1 MAAHRATGRARRR
14 RAQGEPRVTTDS
26 PHGKRALAPTL
37 KTVPTPRSGV
47 PAMRPGVPTSGF
59 GVSAIS
65 IGPEIESPVEETEHR
80 SRAVLLAGALVAL
93 VAVVAAVVAFRIM
106 VPSTPSAEA
115 GVTREDV
122 RERPGSVVMFGQVHT
137 YGDGLEVAV
146 NPPQRYEP
154 SRNATGVEK
163 GVPIKMQVVVT
174 NRTDT
179 PFRPNTVQVT
189 ATSAGDEGTAIWDPD
204 QGIGLTGPDVSI
216 PAGASLY
223 FDLAFTVV
231 DPGDVTIQ
239 LTPALFGY
247 GPTVVQR

>member
-1 MAAHRATGRARRR
+1 MATPRATGRVRLR
-14 RAQGEPRVTTDS
+14 RAQGDLRVTTES

-37 KTVPTPRSGV
+37 NSVPTPRAGV
-47 PAMRPGVPTSGF
+47 PATGF

-65 IGPEIESPVEETEHR
+65 IGQEFDRPVEKPEHR
-80 SRAVLLAGALVAL
+80 SRAVLVAGALVAA

-106 VPSTPSAEA
+106 VPSTPSADA
-115 GVTREDV
+115 ATGASVARDNV

-154 SRNATGVEK
+154 SRNATGVEA
-163 GVPIKMQVVVT
+163 GTPVKMQVVVT

-179 PFRPNTVQVT
+179 PFRPNTVLVN
-189 ATSAGDEGTAIWDPD
+189 ATSAGEPGTAIWDPD

-216 PAGASLY
+216 PAGASLH
-223 FDLAFTVV
+223 FNLAFAVA
-231 DPGDVTIQ
+231 DPGDVVVE